1 MIKYL
6 FRKMTTTHIDI
17 IGSSTSPCVIGHEVE
32 LTDEIVAEEG
42 YCLAVRAL
50 EDKEVYNQ
58 LEDVHGRFNT
68 IVTGTTFVGALGV
81 REALKGYRGR
91 IPESIK
97 KGDKLCI
104 LNMGGILGE
113 CTSAHPSLGL
123 PLHVEVLG
131 GVQSRVNGS
140 SKAARVQDH
149 ALSPVASLGTSAPI
163 IAISGTAMDTGKTRA
178 SAAVIRGLTEHGYR
192 VAAAKLTGAAL
203 LRDLRAMEN
212 NGAVAVSSFSRAGV
226 VTSAGKEIVPRAK
239 AVISYLNDFNPD
251 VIVVEL
257 GDGFIG
263 HYGVD
268 DFLMDSELSQFVC
281 ADVVAATDLAGAWAA
296 DHLFTNRYKRPISVM
311 VGPVTDNGVGSD
323 YITSTLG
330 IPAHNAILDPHGL
343 VNSVIEPFRMWMNK
357 HLPKIQELVA

>member
-1 MIKYL
+1 MIKHL
-6 FRKMTTTHIDI
+6 FQKMVTTHIDI
-17 IGSSTSPCVIGHEVE
+17 IGSSTSPCVIGHEVD
-32 LTDEIVAEEG
+32 LTDDIVAEEG

-68 IVTGTTFVGALGV
+68 IVTGTTFVGALGI

-97 KGDKLCI
+97 PGDKLCI

-131 GVQSRVNGS
+131 GVRSRVNGS
-140 SKAARVQDH
+140 FKAARVQDH
-149 ALSPVASLGTSAPI
+149 ALPPVSSLGTSAPVVV
-163 IAISGTAMDTGKTRA
+163 ISGTAMDTGKTRA
-178 SAAVIRGLTEHGYR
+178 SAAIIRGLTEHGYR

-226 VTSAGKEIVPRAK
+226 VTSAGKQIVPRAK

-268 DFLMDSELSQFVC
+268 DFLLDPELSLFTC
-281 ADVVAATDLAGAWAA
+281 SDVVAATDLAGAWAA
-296 DHLFTNRYKRPISVM
+296 DHLFTNRYKRKISVM

-323 YITSTLG
+323 YIKSTLG
-330 IPAHNAILDPHGL
+330 IPAHNAIQDPHGL
-343 VNSVIEPFRMWMNK
+343 VNTIIEPLRTWINA
-357 HLPKIQELVA
+357 HLPKVKELVA

>member
-6 FRKMTTTHIDI
+6 FRKMATTHIDI

-32 LTDEIVAEEG
+32 LTDDIVAEEG

-58 LEDVHGRFNT
+58 LEDIHGRFNT

-81 REALKGYRGR
+81 REALKGYRGH

-131 GVQSRVNGS
+131 GVRSRVNGT

-149 ALSPVASLGTSAPI
+149 ALPPVASLRTSAPI

-212 NGAVAVSSFSRAGV
+212 NGAIAVSSFSRAGV

-268 DFLMDSELSQFVC
+268 DFLLDSELGHFVC

-296 DHLFTNRYKRPISVM
+296 DHLFTNRYKRPIAVM

-330 IPAHNAILDPHGL
+330 VPAHNAIQDPHGL
-343 VNSVIEPFRMWMNK
+343 VDSVIERLRMWMNK

>member
-1 MIKYL
+1 MLKHLIS
-6 FRKMTTTHIDI
+6 KMTRTHIDI
-17 IGSSTSPCVIGHEVE
+17 IGSSTAPCVIGHEVE
-32 LTDEIVAEEG
+32 LTSEIVAEEG
-42 YCLAVRAL
+42 YCLVVRAL

-58 LEDVHGRFNT
+58 LEDIHGRFNT

-97 KGDKLCI
+97 PGDTLCI

-113 CTSAHPSLGL
+113 CTAAHPSLGL
-123 PLHVEVLG
+123 PLRVEVLG
-131 GVQSRVNGS
+131 GVKTSVNGVS
-140 SKAARVQDH
+140 TAARVQDH
-149 ALSPVASLGTSAPI
+149 ALAPVASLTSSAPLVV
-163 IAISGTAMDTGKTRA
+163 ISGTAMDTGKTRA
-178 SAAVIRGLTEHGYR
+178 SAAIIRGLSERGYK

-212 NGAVAVSSFSRAGV
+212 NGAIAVSSFSRAGV
-226 VTSAGKEIVPRAK
+226 VTSAGKQIVPRAK
-239 AVISYLNDFNPD
+239 AVISYLNDFDPD

-268 DFLMDSELSQFVC
+268 DFLLDGELSHYAA

-296 DHLFTNRYKRPISVM
+296 DQLFRTRYHRPISVM

-330 IPAHNAILDPHGL
+330 IPAHNAIQDPQSL
-343 VNSVIEPFRMWMNK
+343 VDSVAEPLEAWITRYT
-357 HLPKIQELVA
+357 PKIQELVA